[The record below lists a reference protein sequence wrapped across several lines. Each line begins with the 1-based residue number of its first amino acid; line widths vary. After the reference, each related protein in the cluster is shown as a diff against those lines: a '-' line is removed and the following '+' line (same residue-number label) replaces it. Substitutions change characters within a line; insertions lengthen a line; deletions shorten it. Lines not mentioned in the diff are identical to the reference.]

1 MNISRRSRH
10 KRRTRHGQAPAQD
23 GDLDIVK
30 IKATHTDLAVA
41 MAKSGNDKVW
51 QWQGLAVTRS
61 GGDKVWREQ
70 GLAMARSGGG
80 KVRRWQGLRMGINKQ
95 NKLWQQNFTDAVIAA
110 MSSRS

>member
-30 IKATHTDLAVA
+30 IKATHTDLARA

-51 QWQGLAVTRS
+51 RGRWQS
-61 GGDKVWREQ
+61 
-70 GLAMARSGGG
+70 LAMARSGNG

>member
-30 IKATHTDLAVA
+30 IKAPHTDLAVA
-41 MAKSGNDKVW
+41 MAKSGN
-51 QWQGLAVTRS
+51 
-61 GGDKVWREQ
+61 
-70 GLAMARSGGG
+70 G
-80 KVRRWQGLRMGINKQ
+80 KVRQWQGLRMGINKQ

>member
-41 MAKSGNDKVW
+41 MAKSGN
-51 QWQGLAVTRS
+51 
-61 GGDKVWREQ
+61 
-70 GLAMARSGGG
+70 G
-80 KVRRWQGLRMGINKQ
+80 KVRQWQGLRMGINKQ

>member
-41 MAKSGNDKVW
+41 MAKSGDGKVRR
-51 QWQGLAVTRS
+51 WQGQAV
-61 GGDKVWREQ
+61 
-70 GLAMARSGGG
+70 ARSGGG
-80 KVRRWQGLRMGINKQ
+80 KVCGWE
-95 NKLWQQNFTDAVIAA
+95 
-110 MSSRS
+110 

>member
-1 MNISRRSRH
+1 MNISRGSRH

-41 MAKSGNDKVW
+41 MAKSGD
-51 QWQGLAVTRS
+51 
-61 GGDKVWREQ
+61 
-70 GLAMARSGGG
+70 G